1 MRSSRVQACISSR
14 ALRRFAIRARC
25 SSNVSGFIGSS
36 CGADIRVLYRR
47 AYTPPQAAGSIKD
60 EGKRRFQVDFALQT
74 IYSSFQPKLAMDPER
89 ILRKT
94 RDLLDYY
101 SRSVPK
107 MQELAL
113 KKRCLRL
120 SKIRPRRRRRDG
132 LYKTPCAALQ
142 YAPIHWN
149 RCFSL
154 LF

>member
-1 MRSSRVQACISSR
+1 MGQIYAFYIGEHIRPHKRQAPSKTKENADFRLILRSKPYIQA
-14 ALRRFAIRARC
+14 
-25 SSNVSGFIGSS
+25 
-36 CGADIRVLYRR
+36 
-47 AYTPPQAAGSIKD
+47 
-60 EGKRRFQVDFALQT
+60 
-74 IYSSFQPKLAMDPER
+74 FQPKLAMNPER

-120 SKIRPRRRRRDG
+120 SKIRPRRQRRDG

-142 YAPIHWN
+142 YAPVHWN
-149 RCFSL
+149 RCFLAFLIL
-154 LF
+154 LLILGIKIDR